1 MNKLTKVFALLLVV
15 ALASTTFY
23 VGTQL
28 NSVASTL
35 GDEQNVSPVDL
46 EVEFDSLH
54 VSIEGESKLHVNESS
69 TYQAVVSGG
78 SGNFGYVWSVDPLD
92 GKTVFVSDGD
102 TCSFMFVVATVDP
115 YVLTVEVTDL
125 VSGNKAFDS
134 FTVYDPYTLPDLY
147 LEASLANF
155 DYRVKGDGAGWFF
168 VSEGVSGK
176 TLFSSTVLSDAVDYA
191 LASAVSG
198 NILLDGVYF
207 NYSLTVP
214 VNVSVTESVDGLTR
228 VFVNSVN
235 SRFSSIPVSV
245 DTVTRLLWQQDSMS
259 RVINS

>member
-78 SGNFGYVWSVDPLD
+78 SGNFGYLWSVDPVD
-92 GKTVFVSDGD
+92 EKVVFEYSGG
-102 TCSFMFVVATVDP
+102 TCGFMFVVATVDP
-115 YVLTVEVTDL
+115 YTLSVEVTDL
-125 VSGNKAFDS
+125 VSGDKVFDS

-147 LEASLANF
+147 LESSLADF
-155 DYRVKGDGAGWFF
+155 VCRVKSDGAGWFF
-168 VSEGVSGK
+168 VSDGESGK
-176 TLFSSTVLSDAVDYA
+176 TLFSSTVLLDATDYA
-191 LASAVSG
+191 LTSTTSG

-207 NYSLTVP
+207 DYSLDIP
-214 VNVSVTESVDGLTR
+214 VGVSVY
-228 VFVNSVN
+228 
-235 SRFSSIPVSV
+235 
-245 DTVTRLLWQQDSMS
+245 
-259 RVINS
+259 